1 MLTMDVL
8 GGGVGVQS
16 GLGEAVVLVFLQ
28 LKCGESGDFFNFFNW
43 TKQIPKNKFK
53 K

>member
-8 GGGVGVQS
+8 GGGGQS

-28 LKCGESGDFFNFFNW
+28 LNAGKVAKFFYFY
-43 TKQIPKNKFK
+43 
-53 K
+53 